1 MADRGKNLL
10 LTAATVFLTLA
21 LCEVGLRLWHGVSLL
36 NFSNFSSNRPIQFNL
51 SGAVRYDPVLGWSLK
66 DDVDDPDF
74 HTLEYGIRRN
84 NVGQTGLRPGNILA
98 VGSSFTAGTEVAD
111 EQTWPAQLER
121 LTGRPVDNAAVPAF
135 ALDQFVLRA
144 EQLLPVARPR
154 VLLIG
159 LGERAI
165 EWIGYSAWRAP
176 KPFFTV
182 ERGTLVAHN
191 IPVLLPAPNVDP
203 FEPVKAILGHS
214 HLVHRLMSRLYPD
227 VWHSNA
233 RDMYRVRNNP
243 VDVSCRLL
251 QRLKQKTDKLEIRAV
266 IVSEIWSEEIMAADA
281 APAKLRLV
289 EQCAQG
295 MGYQLADTFGLFR
308 AIHKAEPKRL
318 DEYYVFTNSRPVHFS
333 ELGNRRVAEIVAV
346 TLAVEPTLA
355 GGR

>member
-74 HTLEYGIRRN
+74 HTLEHGIRRN
-84 NVGQTGLRPGNILA
+84 NVRQTGLRPGNILA

-233 RDMYRVRNNP
+233 RNMYRVRNNP

-251 QRLKQKTDKLEIRAV
+251 RRLKEETDKREIRTV
-266 IVSEIWSEEIMAADA
+266 LVSETRAQDIMSTDA
-281 APAKLRLV
+281 PPARLRLV
-289 EQCAQG
+289 EECAQR
-295 MGYQLADTFGLFR
+295 MGYQLVDTFGMF
-308 AIHKAEPKRL
+308 KAAYKADPKRL
-318 DEYYVFTNSRPVHFS
+318 NEYYIFTKGRPIHFS
-333 ELGNRRVAEIVAV
+333 ESGNRRVAEIVAAA
-346 TLAVEPTLA
+346 LAAEPTLA
-355 GGR
+355 ERR